1 VQSVVITTTVVS
13 SNPAHGEVHFIQQYG
28 IKFVSELSGIPLS
41 STNMTDRHDII
52 EKNILLKM
60 SLDTITIAL
69 TLHKMIHFAIDL
81 QSVTFVSYTCKL
93 TNVLFKIALNCS

>member
-1 VQSVVITTTVVS
+1 MQLVVITATVVS
-13 SNPAHGEVHFIQQYG
+13 SDPAHGEMHSIQYG
-28 IKFVSELSGIPLS
+28 IKFVSELSSIPLS

-52 EKNILLKM
+52 EKNILLKVA
-60 SLDTITIAL
+60 LDTITIAL
-69 TLHKMIHFAIDL
+69 TLHKMIHITIDL